1 MAEFAISFPEFT
13 ILDMANENRPARGDP
28 SLMAAALAEARRAA
42 AAGEVPV
49 GAIVAID
56 GAIVGAGHN
65 RPIAAKDPTAHA
77 EIVALR
83 AAAAALGAYRLP
95 GADLYVTL
103 EPCPMC
109 VGAIIHARIARVFYG
124 ARDEKAGAF
133 GSVFDLG
140 RDGRMNHRVE
150 VLGGLMEAPASAL
163 LKEFFQARRN

>member
-1 MAEFAISFPEFT
+1 MGT
-13 ILDMANENRPARGDP
+13 ANENPAARGDA

-42 AAGEVPV
+42 AAGEVPI
-49 GAIVAID
+49 GAVVAI
-56 GAIVGAGHN
+56 GGVIVGAGHN
-65 RPIAAKDPTAHA
+65 RPIAARDPTAHA
-77 EIVALR
+77 EIVAIR
-83 AAAAALGAYRLP
+83 AAAARGAYRLP

-103 EPCPMC
+103 EPCAMC

-150 VLGGLMEAPASAL
+150 VYDGLMAAAAAAL
-163 LKEFFQARRN
+163 LREFFQARRG

>member
-1 MAEFAISFPEFT
+1 MGT
-13 ILDMANENRPARGDP
+13 ANENPAARGDA

-42 AAGEVPV
+42 AAGEVPI
-49 GAIVAID
+49 GAVVAIG

-65 RPIAAKDPTAHA
+65 RPIAANDPTAHA

-83 AAAAALGAYRLP
+83 AAAAAREAYRLP
-95 GADLYVTL
+95 DADLYVTL
-103 EPCPMC
+103 EPCAMC

-150 VLGGLMEAPASAL
+150 VHGGLMAAQAVAL
-163 LKEFFQARRN
+163 LTEFFQARRG